1 MGRTADAAGVDGDID
16 GGWECTAH
24 RSMVV
29 SPQRFIGGNTEGATH
44 RDC

>member
-1 MGRTADAAGVDGDID
+1 MGRTADAAGVDGNID
-16 GGWECTAH
+16 GGWGRTAH

-29 SPQRFIGGNTEGATH
+29 SPQRFTGGNTGEATH